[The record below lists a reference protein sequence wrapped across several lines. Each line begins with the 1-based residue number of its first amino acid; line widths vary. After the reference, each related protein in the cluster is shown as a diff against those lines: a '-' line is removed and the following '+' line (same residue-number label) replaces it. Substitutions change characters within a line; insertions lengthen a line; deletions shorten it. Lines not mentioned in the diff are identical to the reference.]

1 LVYEIPVST
10 GTQGKISVSS
20 FLPFSTASTHSGL
33 SGLSIIALRK
43 DYSPSETRFGV
54 ETAESDFCPMG
65 YVQAPSI
72 KKPAH
77 GGVLG

>member
-1 LVYEIPVST
+1 M
-10 GTQGKISVSS
+10 
-20 FLPFSTASTHSGL
+20 THSGL

-65 YVQAPSI
+65 YIQAPSI

>member
-1 LVYEIPVST
+1 MKNAPMAQKFCDQRRKT
-10 GTQGKISVSS
+10 TFATQS
-20 FLPFSTASTHSGL
+20 AHSGL

-65 YVQAPSI
+65 YIQAPSI
-72 KKPAH
+72 KKTPH
-77 GGVLG
+77 IWVLGL

>member
-1 LVYEIPVST
+1 MARQIL
-10 GTQGKISVSS
+10 
-20 FLPFSTASTHSGL
+20 THSGL

-65 YVQAPSI
+65 YIQAPSI
-72 KKPAH
+72 KKTPHMA
-77 GGVLG
+77 GSWVDRVSLGLTGKPSASRVQ